1 MIEITRLA
9 KHGGILTKRIS
20 LGDDGAVISDGSACV
35 MSNGSAERVCLP
47 GLAEFSE
54 LIQQLAPHEAI
65 ALGALRDD
73 LPSQVAVATKAELQ
87 KLNGQAAPDLIA
99 RTAGNIHYRTQQPA
113 IALIDFDRKGMP
125 EDVVNR
131 IKTLGGVWPAL
142 VSVVPE
148 LAATTRVIRT
158 STSAGLYRTDTG
170 VKLQGSGGA
179 HIYLLVA
186 DGGDIDRFL
195 RALHDRC
202 WLAGLGWLMVGAAG
216 QLLERSIVDRMVGA
230 GERLVFE
237 AAPEIEPPLA
247 QDQSAR
253 APKVVDGAALD
264 TATAC
269 PPLRIVE
276 HATFIELR
284 AREAQRLAPTSAK
297 AREIFVAEQA
307 ERIAKRSGVTL
318 DGARRTV
325 ERQCDGV
332 LLPNVELAFDDEDL
346 AACAVA
352 DVLADPDRFVGAT
365 LADPLEGIAYGRGK
379 AKIMRR
385 ADGSLWI
392 HSYAH
397 GRAIYELKHDHADI
411 ERKLAAAADADVIGL
426 FADLITDAEID
437 QTQREKIRDALATRC
452 KVTKRSIEQQ
462 IKDALG
468 KRTARR
474 RVEERTRRL
483 ASRTDP
489 RPQINAPAADEPFLP
504 TMGALNDVLG
514 SSPADEP
521 PARDIDG
528 VVTVARLRRVPNMH
542 ALTAEGANQEEGDNQ
557 LPAPEQV
564 LLARLSE
571 AQLAEMIERHI
582 DYIDPIGRS
591 VHLAGSFVHH
601 YHTRPDDDALPLVA
615 AIATLPLVLAD
626 GSLLGGRGLDRQR
639 GILFRIPPELLA
651 VLPKCEDCT
660 PAAVAE
666 AMRFLTDE
674 WLVNVAA
681 DYPGKCILIAAG
693 LTIIERSLLP
703 DRPAFWVTAGRR
715 GGGKTTALIML
726 LTAATGVSPSAA
738 AWSPNEEERRK
749 ALFSYLLAAV
759 PAIIWDNIPR
769 GTKISCPH
777 IEKSCTTA
785 LYSDR
790 RLGVSEMVAVAA
802 AVIHF
807 FTGNNIGPKDD
818 LTSRSLQVRL
828 EVDRAD
834 PENRPFVHPDPIGWT
849 EANRAKIL
857 TALYTILLG
866 NPVLR
871 PGSTRVPE
879 TRFKTWWRL
888 VGSAVEHAA
897 EQHAVLT
904 VDDVTWMTSPT
915 PPCPAQ
921 SISFRQLFLEQEDAD
936 EDAASLADVL
946 SHMADKWPRGR
957 DAEMPQSSKLAEMI
971 NNHQANWVIDTDRE
985 LGSTLR
991 EFLFPTLPQGQTV
1004 SAKSVG
1010 RLLNKYL
1017 GNPVRMGQ
1025 QTLVLKTVR
1034 DPHDKILR
1042 YHVQVT

>member
-1 MIEITRLA
+1 
-9 KHGGILTKRIS
+9 
-20 LGDDGAVISDGSACV
+20 
-35 MSNGSAERVCLP
+35 
-47 GLAEFSE
+47 
-54 LIQQLAPHEAI
+54 
-65 ALGALRDD
+65 
-73 LPSQVAVATKAELQ
+73 
-87 KLNGQAAPDLIA
+87 
-99 RTAGNIHYRTQQPA
+99 
-113 IALIDFDRKGMP
+113 
-125 EDVVNR
+125 
-131 IKTLGGVWPAL
+131 
-142 VSVVPE
+142 
-148 LAATTRVIRT
+148 
-158 STSAGLYRTDTG
+158 
-170 VKLQGSGGA
+170 
-179 HIYLLVA
+179 
-186 DGGDIDRFL
+186 
-195 RALHDRC
+195 
-202 WLAGLGWLMVGAAG
+202 VG
-216 QLLERSIVDRMVGA
+216 
-230 GERLVFE
+230 
-237 AAPEIEPPLA
+237 
-247 QDQSAR
+247 
-253 APKVVDGAALD
+253 
-264 TATAC
+264 
-269 PPLRIVE
+269 
-276 HATFIELR
+276 
-284 AREAQRLAPTSAK
+284 
-297 AREIFVAEQA
+297 
-307 ERIAKRSGVTL
+307 
-318 DGARRTV
+318 
-325 ERQCDGV
+325 RQCDGV
-332 LLPNVELAFDDEDL
+332 LLPNVDLAFDDEDL
-346 AACAVA
+346 AACTVA
-352 DVLADPDRFVGAT
+352 DVLADPDRFVDAT

-379 AKIMRR
+379 AKIMQR

-392 HSYAH
+392 NSFAH
-397 GRAIYELKHDHADI
+397 GRTTYELKADLANI
-411 ERKLAAAADADVIGL
+411 ERKLAAAADADVIAL
-426 FADLITDAEID
+426 FAELIAVGDID
-437 QTQREKIRDALATRC
+437 QTEREKVRDELSVRC
-452 KVTKRSIEQQ
+452 KVTKRSIDRAVD
-462 IKDALG
+462 DALD
-468 KRTARR
+468 KRSAKRR
-474 RVEERTRRL
+474 DEERTRRL

-489 RPQINAPAADEPFLP
+489 RPQITAPAADEPWLP

-514 SSPADEP
+514 ESKADEP

-542 ALTAEGANQEEGDNQ
+542 ALTAEGANQEDGDNQ

-571 AQLAEMIERHI
+571 AELAEMIERHI
-582 DYIDPIGRS
+582 DYADPTGRS

-626 GSLLGGRGLDRQR
+626 GSLLAGRGLDRQR

-651 VLPKCEDCT
+651 VLPKREACT
-660 PAAVAE
+660 DAAVVE

-674 WLVNVAA
+674 WLVDVAA
-681 DYPGKCILIAAG
+681 DYPGKCILIAAA

-703 DRPAFWVTAGRR
+703 DRPAFWITAGRR

-726 LTAATGVSPSAA
+726 LTAATGVRPSAA

-849 EANRAKIL
+849 EANRPKIL

-1017 GNPVRMGQ
+1017 GNPVRTGQ